1 MALPPWLLRQYYI
14 FRYTS
19 TFTGSFIFWLL
30 RTGFVKF
37 IVLFIL
43 VRLYRIRLETYV
55 AVSRDLPIVAI
66 SGLGRYL
73 YSGRHSNLEV
83 AEAVFAA
90 RSPEEQ
96 QAWLQLQEGFF
107 TSTDD
112 EENKQVQTKD

>member
-1 MALPPWLLRQYYI
+1 MALHPWLLRQYYI

-37 IVLFIL
+37 MMLFIL
-43 VRLYRIRLETYV
+43 VRFYRIRLETYV
-55 AVSRDLPIVAI
+55 AVSRDLSIGTI

-73 YSGRHSNLEV
+73 YSGRHSSLEV

-96 QAWLQLQEGFF
+96 QAWLQLQEDFF
-107 TSTDD
+107 TLTD
-112 EENKQVQTKD
+112 EEETKQVEPKN